1 MLAASSDIFLAIVPL
16 LMEDPLT
23 LLARP
28 ATNVARQDILA
39 EIALKRLPT
48 VILLRTLLTSALLL
62 LLLRSHQ
69 SHRSNR
75 ISTFDRPR

>member
-1 MLAASSDIFLAIVPL
+1 MLVASLDIFLAIVPL
-16 LMEDPLT
+16 LTEDLLT

-48 VILLRTLLTSALLL
+48 VILLLTLSISALLL
-62 LLLRSHQ
+62 LSLRSHQ
-69 SHRSNR
+69 LHRSTSGHHIR
-75 ISTFDRPR
+75 